1 MFARAKLQQK
11 KQLGKLCRKKI
22 FSYLCRSNVATG
34 KIAAFSNCFLS
45 VKNMKKSII
54 PIIAILLFISCGKEP
69 PVPKPNT
76 YLRLS
81 VPQPKFLHYED
92 KSLPFTF
99 DYPDYGEIVPL
110 KSDDKSSIWFNIIF
124 ERYGFEANVS
134 YVPIKSDTSL
144 AYMVN
149 DCYTFLDRHK
159 KLSSGIVERQY
170 ENKEA
175 RVYGTAFEI
184 KGSEVVSPYQFY
196 LTDSLQHFV
205 RVALHC
211 RFAPNNDSLAAVID
225 RIDTDLNHLIS
236 SLRWK

>member
-1 MFARAKLQQK
+1 
-11 KQLGKLCRKKI
+11 
-22 FSYLCRSNVATG
+22 
-34 KIAAFSNCFLS
+34 
-45 VKNMKKSII
+45 MKRTII
-54 PIIAILLFISCGKEP
+54 PIIAILLFASCGKEP
-69 PVPKPNT
+69 PMPKPNT

-81 VPQPKFLHYED
+81 VPQPKYLHYDD
-92 KSLPFTF
+92 KNLPFAF
-99 DYPDYGEIVPL
+99 DYPNYGEIVPV
-110 KSDDKSSIWFNIIF
+110 KSDDKSSIWFNIVF

-134 YVPIKSDTSL
+134 YVPIKTDTSL

-170 ENKEA
+170 ENREA

-196 LTDSLQHFV
+196 LTDSVRHFV

-211 RFAPNNDSLAAVID
+211 RFVPNNDSLAVVIK
-225 RIDTDLNHLIS
+225 RIDTDLDNMIN